1 MYQYLEVYH
10 WCIFIW
16 CHTKM
21 SVYVYI
27 CFHDLKLFTA
37 KKTLLK
43 QKPIFSCYFHSY
55 SRFIAQGPL
64 IAKYHFFIIAHKTKR
79 QREYRQLFTKYLFS
93 ADFTTLL
100 FSENVVLACSD
111 QLIISVDTHI
121 LIFHR
126 IILKRMPANIFK
138 R

>member
-55 SRFIAQGPL
+55 SRFYCPRTSHRQVP
-64 IAKYHFFIIAHKTKR
+64 HF
-79 QREYRQLFTKYLFS
+79 
-93 ADFTTLL
+93 LL
-100 FSENVVLACSD
+100 LHIKLNGSENTGSYL
-111 QLIISVDTHI
+111 L
-121 LIFHR
+121 
-126 IILKRMPANIFK
+126 NITLSLRRSFK
-138 R
+138 NKYMYFQEVKSKIRYDDCLFIAV